1 MIASITE
8 EDFCEALRQFLLA
21 VAPAGTSITQGQVN
35 RVAEPI
41 GDTFLV
47 FWPLLRTRMATTVE
61 TWDKV
66 NAATAPVIN
75 AASTNF
81 QAQVD
86 LHGPGAS
93 DIAQNV
99 ATLLRSQWG
108 VAQFDGTNI
117 VPLYATD
124 GAQAPFVN
132 GEGQYENRWTMTIAL
147 GASPSVSTTQQFANR
162 LDISYAP
169 TGGKFS

>member
-8 EDFCEALRQFLLA
+8 EDFCEALRVFLVA
-21 VAPAGTSITQGQVN
+21 VAPAGVSVTQGQVN
-35 RVAEPI
+35 RVAEPL

-47 FWPLLRTRMATTVE
+47 FWPSLRTRMATTVE
-61 TWDKV
+61 TWGKV
-66 NAATAPVIN
+66 AATAVTN
-75 AASTNF
+75 SASTNF

-108 VAQFDGTNI
+108 VEQFNGTNI
-117 VPLYATD
+117 VPLFSTD
-124 GAQAPFVN
+124 GSQAPFVN
-132 GEGQYENRWTMTIAL
+132 GESQYENRWTMTIAL
-147 GASPSVSTTQQFANR
+147 GASPSVSTAQDFADT
-162 LDISYAP
+162 LKIDYSP
-169 TGGKFS
+169 TGGIFS